1 MNSEELKELART
13 LNGIA
18 NGEKYGILLL
28 GTDFFEDAD
37 DPIELAYK
45 GYRVVLK
52 KDFDSL

>member
-1 MNSEELKELART
+1 MNSEELKEFAET

-18 NGEKYGILLL
+18 NGEKYGILL

-52 KDFDSL
+52 KDFDRL